1 MMRNDYQ
8 PNRESKM
15 QRLALLRSPPSSPLV
30 WVAVLFVVGALG
42 VHWLWISPLWALP
55 PLLVG
60 MGLLVWGGFNRR
72 KLALVAALLVALAAG
87 AGLYGTARGQLE
99 RERARIDTLS
109 GAIPLTLRV
118 ADEVKTDS
126 PRQRTIVGII
136 EAPESLNDLVGT
148 RLSLGVYDDEG
159 GRIRPGD
166 LLSGEFRL
174 SAPRAAANPLLFDY
188 GDYLTSRGVAGWANV
203 VGKVEV
209 TGRSPGILTIFL
221 RVREWLSSRIERGL
235 QPAARPLARALLL
248 GERDALPDED
258 WESFRLT
265 GVVHLLVVS
274 GLHVGIIGYIVFLLT
289 GLLPIKRR
297 GRYLIALIAVLLFTL
312 LTGARPPTVRA
323 SLMAVLYLGGRFL
336 GRPANLGSSVAGAGL
351 ILLAI
356 NPLQLGQ
363 ISFQLSFAAAAGI
376 AAITPPL
383 ERYLRGKGWWGW
395 VATGLA
401 ATAGAQL
408 GLFPLLALYFARLP
422 LLGSL
427 LNLIAVP
434 LVTLILTLGLP
445 YLLLTV
451 LWSGIS
457 AALGTPLSLALRL
470 LDGLVESLHK
480 LPAMTVP
487 LRQPTLWLVIAS
499 FALLGVAW
507 WLWRRREQHRWLGWL
522 PLGII
527 ALLWSWQLLR
537 NDYPE
542 QLRLTFFDVERGDC
556 ILIESPAGDR
566 VVIDGGLDRY
576 DPLADYLNRRGIE
589 RIDTVFLSH
598 PNADHY
604 AGLIPLFGQCA
615 VERVCRPPDYLVTDL
630 YGRYLLTE
638 AVSGVEIINPPF
650 GYQIP
655 THDESLELTVLSAS
669 DQPISSANE
678 NDASLVLLLRY
689 GEFTALFTGD
699 LERSGEAALL
709 TRWEGE
715 AIDLLKLGHHGSNT
729 SNSEELLSAIR
740 PGHAVVFP
748 DLNRLDE
755 AVEQRLVEQGCWLY
769 DIGRRGAAV
778 VETDGASFSL
788 GHHEGDFSPAVAI
801 LNPTDF

>member
-1 MMRNDYQ
+1 MRNDYQ
-8 PNRESKM
+8 TNRKSKM

-42 VHWLWISPLWALP
+42 VHWLRISQLWALP
-55 PLLVG
+55 PLLA
-60 MGLLVWGGFNRR
+60 GLGLMVWGGFTRR
-72 KLALVAALLVALAAG
+72 RLALVAVLLVAMAAG
-87 AGLYGTARGQLE
+87 AGLYGTAREQLE
-99 RERARIDTLS
+99 RERTRIDNLS

-118 ADEVKTDS
+118 DDEVKRDS
-126 PRQRTIVGII
+126 HRQRTIAEIV
-136 EAPESLNDLVGT
+136 EAPASLNDLVGV
-148 RLSLGVYDDEG
+148 RLSLGVYDEEG

-166 LLSGEFRL
+166 LLSGDFYL

-188 GDYLTSRGVAGWANV
+188 GEYLTSRGVAGWANV

-221 RVREWLSSRIERGL
+221 RVREWLSARIERGL

-258 WESFRLT
+258 WETFRLT

-274 GLHVGIIGYIVFLLT
+274 GLHVGIIGYIVFLLS
-289 GLLPIKRR
+289 GLLPFKRR

-363 ISFQLSFAAAAGI
+363 VSFQLSFAAAAGI

-383 ERYLRGKGWWGW
+383 ERFLRGKGWWGW

-445 YLLLTV
+445 YLVLTV
-451 LWSGIS
+451 LWSGAS
-457 AALGTPLSLALRL
+457 AAIGTPLSLALRL

-480 LPAMTVP
+480 LPAMTVS
-487 LRQPTLWLVIAS
+487 LRQPTLWLVLAS

-507 WLWRRREQHRWLGWL
+507 WLWRRREQHRWFGWL
-522 PLGII
+522 PLGVI
-527 ALLWSWQLLR
+527 ALLWGWHLFQ

-542 QLRLTFFDVERGDC
+542 QLRLTFFDIERGDC

-566 VVIDGGLDRY
+566 IVIDGGQDKY
-576 DPLADYLNRRGIE
+576 EPLVDYLNRRGID
-589 RIDTVFLSH
+589 RIDTVCLSH

-604 AGLIPLFGQCA
+604 AGLIPLFGQCKI
-615 VERVCRPPDYLVTDL
+615 ERVCRPPDYLVTNL
-630 YGRYLLTE
+630 YGHYLLAE
-638 AVSGVEIINPPF
+638 AISRAEIINPPF

-655 THDESLELTVLSAS
+655 TRDESLELTVLSTS
-669 DQPISSANE
+669 YQPISTANE
-678 NDASLVLLLRY
+678 NDASLILLLRY

-699 LERSGEAALL
+699 LERSGEATLL
-709 TRWEGE
+709 ARWEGE
-715 AIDLLKLGHHGSNT
+715 TIDLFKLGHHGSNT
-729 SNSEELLSAIR
+729 SNSEELLATIR

-748 DLNRLDE
+748 DLNRLDR
-755 AVEQRLVEQGCWLY
+755 AVEQRLIEQGCWLY
-769 DIGRRGAAV
+769 NVGQWGAAI
-778 VETDGASFSL
+778 VETDGSSFSL
-788 GHHEGDFSPAVAI
+788 GHHEGGFSPAVAI
-801 LNPTDF
+801 LNPEDF